1 MWQILSFLGAIHWG
15 LEYAGY
21 GGHHS
26 YRRYAIGVAAPAVA
40 WPTMLMPIE
49 YALISQFAG
58 FTALY
63 FADTR
68 ATVKGWAPPWYA
80 TYRFVLTFI
89 VGASIVLS
97 LIGRG
102 EIAFKGGKLPSVTE
116 GMRALREQGRLEAG
130 EKESIKE
137 ARAEQATPGKG
148 KSGGGKKMDKEND
161 EEDESEDEGHATPD
175 DSEDEGDDE
184 NKDDNEEEGSD
195 DGKDKG
201 EGGDEEQQDEKK
213 DNQKKKANDEGSKQ
227 DDKAEEKPKGKK

>member
-1 MWQILSFLGAIHWG
+1 
-15 LEYAGY
+15 
-21 GGHHS
+21 
-26 YRRYAIGVAAPAVA
+26 
-40 WPTMLMPIE
+40 MLMPIE

-68 ATVKGWAPPWYA
+68 ATVRGWAPPWYA

-102 EIAFKGGKLPSVTE
+102 EIAFKGGKLPSITE
-116 GMRALREQGRLEAG
+116 GMRSLREQDRLEMR
-130 EKESIKE
+130 EKESVKE
-137 ARAEQATPGKG
+137 ARAEQATPGMKKG
-148 KSGGGKKMDKEND
+148 KSGVGKKMEKEND
-161 EEDESEDEGHATPD
+161 EEQESDDEAQATPD
-175 DSEDEGDDE
+175 DSEDEGENDGDE
-184 NKDDNEEEGSD
+184 KKEEEGD
-195 DGKDKG
+195 EDNNKD

>member
-1 MWQILSFLGAIHWG
+1 
-15 LEYAGY
+15 
-21 GGHHS
+21 
-26 YRRYAIGVAAPAVA
+26 
-40 WPTMLMPIE
+40 MLMPIE

-137 ARAEQATPGKG
+137 ARAEQATPGMDE
-148 KSGGGKKMDKEND
+148 KSDGGKKMDKEND

-195 DGKDKG
+195 DGKDKD